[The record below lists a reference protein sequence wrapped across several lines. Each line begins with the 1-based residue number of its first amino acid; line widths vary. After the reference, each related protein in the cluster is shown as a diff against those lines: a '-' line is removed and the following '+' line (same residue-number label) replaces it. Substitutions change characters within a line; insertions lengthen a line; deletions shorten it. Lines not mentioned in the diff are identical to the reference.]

1 MKIKFLALSGTF
13 GYDQIGGTDSYM
25 RRLSHALISKNYEIE
40 WVFYDCFDQGEDE
53 RGGIKISFFGSF
65 KDALDHCLKDQSHT
79 LVACYLKPFDKLK
92 LIKLRWTPSIQLIL
106 LSFFYPDGVFKKI
119 FRFIEAKLLKNN
131 GIFCAS
137 KRLAD
142 FYKKT
147 NCKSVFLPPIVP
159 KEYFEIGYDK
169 VNKPTLNNPGQI
181 RALFLGRLD
190 PRKGISDVI
199 SLIGSPELANK
210 VIWTVS
216 GILIEKDPGN
226 LEAYETLNNNDMVN
240 FHKENR
246 KEYSLDVE
254 SRVLSFFAKS
264 DYFLQ
269 PYKSLS
275 STVDLP
281 LLLLEAQAAGCVVM
295 TTLPQVLSVYMFGKS
310 RAISGNFVA
319 SCIDLFS
326 DRSISGFR
334 VCQTIDDL
342 DNLKELYCED
352 RVVKNFRG
360 LLNE

>member
-53 RGGIKISFFGSF
+53 RCGIKIPFFGSF

-137 KRLAD
+137 KRLTD
-142 FYKKT
+142 FYRKT

-226 LEAYETLNNNDMVN
+226 LEAYETLNKNDMVN

-281 LLLLEAQAAGCVVM
+281 LLLLEAQAAGCIVI
-295 TTLPQVLSVYMFGKS
+295 TTLPQVLSLYMFGKS
-310 RAISGNFVA
+310 RAISGDFVTA
-319 SCIDLFS
+319 CCDHFLQNSEFS
-326 DRSISGFR
+326 I
-334 VCQTIDDL
+334 CQSKDDL
-342 DNLKELYCED
+342 DKLKELYCEES
-352 RVVKNFRG
+352 VVKNFTG